1 MDGDVVEYSY
11 DGGETW
17 TTNLDQYKDVTE
29 TTIKVRVTNA
39 NYDPNPVELEGTVKI
54 TPKPVTVTANSYN
67 KAYGATDPTFTAKV
81 EGTLGTDAVNYIL
94 CLLYTSPSPRDS

>member
-17 TTNLDQYKDVTE
+17 TTNLNQYKDVTE

-39 NYDPNPVELEGTVKI
+39 NYDPSLVELEGTVKI
-54 TPKPVTVTANSYN
+54 TPKPVTVTANSYS
-67 KAYGATDPTFTAKV
+67 KTYGAGDPEFTATV
-81 EGTLGTDAVNYIL
+81 VGTL
-94 CLLYTSPSPRDS
+94 